1 MKNPIEH
8 LNRIFDSRIRL
19 GIMSA
24 VLVNSEVNFNE
35 LKELIQVTDG
45 NLASHLK
52 TLEENQY
59 IKVKKGFIGR
69 KTNTTY
75 AVTRSG
81 EKAFK
86 AHLEALEQISAGNLQ
101 AGPIAALDPASRF
114 RWLTAKRSTVVQT
127 SKVHPGLS
135 LDVDQTLE
143 KLFNE
148 QVL

>member
-8 LNRIFDSRIRL
+8 LNKVFDSRIRL

-24 VLVNSEVNFNE
+24 LLVNEEVNFND

-52 TLEENQY
+52 TLEESSY
-59 IKVKKGFIGR
+59 IKVQKGFIGR

-75 AVTRSG
+75 SVTKAG

-86 AHLEALEQISAGNLQ
+86 LHLDALEKMI
-101 AGPIAALDPASRF
+101 
-114 RWLTAKRSTVVQT
+114 RSI
-127 SKVHPGLS
+127 
-135 LDVDQTLE
+135 
-143 KLFNE
+143 N
-148 QVL
+148 